1 MRYRMKTNT
10 QSRHE
15 TKYKYILL
23 YINTYTVTFDTI
35 WTNKKAENYL
45 ISSKKESKV

>member
-1 MRYRMKTNT
+1 MKSNT